1 MCFLCKAAIAGLFG
15 RESSE
20 IAPSSGSRSLGLLN
34 QLSFNAISV
43 TANSIPHILLFV
55 TERERSSSWSVEVP
69 FTSRIPTG
77 AQVDGQSIWP

>member
-1 MCFLCKAAIAGLFG
+1 MCFLCKAAIDGLLG
-15 RESSE
+15 REPSG

-55 TERERSSSWSVEVP
+55 TERERSSSVCYL
-69 FTSRIPTG
+69 T
-77 AQVDGQSIWP
+77 QVRLRWKS